1 MKSLIRITAFALLLL
16 SANATLAQDD
26 LDEFNDIMAE
36 SIPDAE
42 KLMEAYADPFMKSLA
57 LALNQGWYNTAKPHK
72 IAGVDL
78 TITVNAMK
86 IPTDQNSYEPGKL
99 NLNQI
104 ELSPSSPSYPKAPT
118 LVGKEETP
126 IFRLKSNTAAT
137 FQGPPGIDLKKQ
149 IGRNMIPVPMAHLGF
164 GLPKNTDLKIRF
176 SPEINVGDGGSVKI
190 FGVGIM
196 HDVKQWIP
204 GIKSLPFDLSG
215 FIGITKFTLETPLEA
230 TSGQNQRALF
240 TMNATTIQGII
251 SKKIS
256 VVTFYGSLGYNIAKS
271 QLAMK
276 GEYDFNGDNDSNDAN
291 EVNPITLDFAAS
303 GMRMTTGMRLKLAVF
318 TLHADY
324 TVQKYSCLSVGFGI
338 SVR

>member
-1 MKSLIRITAFALLLL
+1 
-16 SANATLAQDD
+16 
-26 LDEFNDIMAE
+26 
-36 SIPDAE
+36 
-42 KLMEAYADPFMKSLA
+42 
-57 LALNQGWYNTAKPHK
+57 
-72 IAGVDL
+72 
-78 TITVNAMK
+78 
-86 IPTDQNSYEPGKL
+86 
-99 NLNQI
+99 
-104 ELSPSSPSYPKAPT
+104 
-118 LVGKEETP
+118 
-126 IFRLKSNTAAT
+126 
-137 FQGPPGIDLKKQ
+137 
-149 IGRNMIPVPMAHLGF
+149 
-164 GLPKNTDLKIRF
+164 
-176 SPEINVGDGGSVKI
+176 
-190 FGVGIM
+190 
-196 HDVKQWIP
+196 VKQWIP

-318 TLHADY
+318 TLHAIPC
-324 TVQKYSCLSVGFGI
+324 KNIAALA
-338 SVR
+338 